1 LATFE
6 GYHLAQIG
14 RKISETVD
22 LRSSAE
28 QGRTVIMSGID
39 EELDQMKL
47 TLDSLDEF
55 LNQVARRLSEKMP
68 SDLREY
74 FFYIQD
80 TGIVCTSSMAI

>member
-1 LATFE
+1 M
-6 GYHLAQIG
+6 AQIG

-28 QGRTVIMSGID
+28 QGRTVIMSGVD

>member
-1 LATFE
+1 
-6 GYHLAQIG
+6 LAQIG

>member
-1 LATFE
+1 
-6 GYHLAQIG
+6 LAQIG

-28 QGRTVIMSGID
+28 QGRTVIMSGVD